1 MGSITRVKNRI
12 RALIAQQG
20 EGVREEASR
29 VKNLFGTKGMKVLVG
44 LDLPESERKLLGAL
58 VKTYRHQDESRKET
72 NGLVE
77 KLYLE
82 IPEAQHIHTV
92 PGFGVFLSVL
102 VAVEIADIGR
112 FENVGKLHA
121 YA

>member
-1 MGSITRVKNRI
+1 MYQRILRQRAFYVGSITRVKNRI

-82 IPEAQHIHTV
+82 IPEASIQY
-92 PGFGVFLSVL
+92 
-102 VAVEIADIGR
+102 
-112 FENVGKLHA
+112 ENLYDDQQIKF
-121 YA
+121 